1 MEKDEVMEKYNNLRD
16 DKRTK
21 AEIKKLK
28 NLFKGLQHDKAL
40 LTEKLIENAAFMS
53 VLLMDL
59 QENIKDNGYKDKY
72 QNGVNQYG
80 YKKSV
85 AADLYQTTIKNY
97 TSVIKQLNDLLPN
110 KDTNPSDNELLQFII
125 DHKNWLIW
133 GNT

>member
-97 TSVIKQLNDLLPN
+97 TSVIKQLNDLLP
-110 KDTNPSDNELLQFII
+110 
-125 DHKNWLIW
+125 
-133 GNT
+133 

>member
-125 DHKNWLIW
+125 DHKN
-133 GNT
+133 

>member
-1 MEKDEVMEKYNNLRD
+1 MEKYNNLRD

-110 KDTNPSDNELLQFII
+110 KNTNPSDNELLQFII
-125 DHKNWLIW
+125 DHKN
-133 GNT
+133 